1 MSVNL
6 LDMLTSSVGSP
17 LVGQA
22 SKFLGESESGTRS
35 AVGALLP
42 ALLGGMSQKAAT
54 PSGAA
59 DLFKLV
65 TGPNIDTGLLGNL
78 AGMLT
83 GGSNTSSLLS
93 LGSSLASSLFG
104 GDKVGGLVSTLAS
117 LAGIKPS
124 SATSLLGLATPLVFS
139 FIKKYVTDNKLD
151 SNGLATVL
159 RDQRGHVEKAGLDS
173 RLASL
178 LGLGPAAAAYREE
191 RPAQRVAAPPPVQK
205 SGFGRWLPWIIGAIA
220 ALLLWQFLSKPT
232 PAPTP
237 TPTATAP
244 ATTAPAPA
252 APVAA
257 TGLPVSV
264 FFETAK
270 FDIGADGKAKIN
282 AAAEVIKQGNHMVV
296 VTGYTDRTGDLASN
310 EELARNRAKAV
321 KDALVA
327 AGVAETRITLAKP
340 VFVEIGVGKDAEAR
354 RVEISKAM

>member
-6 LDMLTSSVGSP
+6 LDMLTSSVGGP
-17 LVGQA
+17 LVAQA

-35 AVGALLP
+35 AVGSLLP

-124 SATSLLGLATPLVFS
+124 SATSLLGLGAPLVFS

-159 RDQRGHVEKAGLDS
+159 RDQRGHVEKAGLDG

-220 ALLLWQFLSKPT
+220 ALLLWQFLSKPST
-232 PAPTP
+232 APA
-237 TPTATAP
+237 PTATAP

-252 APVAA
+252 PVAT

-282 AAAEVIKQGNHMVV
+282 AAAEVIKRDNLKVD
-296 VTGYTDRTGDLASN
+296 VTGYTDKTGDLASN
-310 EELARNRAKAV
+310 EQLAKNRASAV

-327 AGVAETRITLAKP
+327 AGVPADRIGLAKP
-340 VFVEIGVGKDAEAR
+340 VFVEVGVGKDAEAR
-354 RVEISKAM
+354 RVEISRSM